1 MKCSCNRCCHENLTN
16 HSLCIAV
23 NVYIAVNSIKP
34 LSVAMEMHDWNPA
47 VLLLSNRIIYTAV
60 NNMNL
65 LRSSCK
71 VLDIVVQF

>member
-1 MKCSCNRCCHENLTN
+1 MCSCNSCCHGNLTVN
-16 HSLCIAV
+16 SLSIVVELYA
-23 NVYIAVNSIKP
+23 ALNSIKL
-34 LSVAMEMHDWNPA
+34 LSAAMEMHDWNPV
-47 VLLLSNRIIYTAV
+47 VLLLSNRIIHTAV